1 MDLCPRA
8 FEKIIAELERR
19 PVEYNRYRKGAGAGR
34 SQTFGIVKK
43 RFEPQESMYGYGSQ
57 CYKRPYLYKLILD
70 FVREYSQQIPPFNS
84 IQLNQNYACQ
94 PHRDRGNVGSSTV
107 VAFGDYTGGE
117 LVMGGEAIDV
127 RNRFITADFSAIIHS
142 VNPILMGNRFS
153 MVFFTSPIAVDL
165 PPPSVRLEDGKWFFY
180 RGAEKVYYDKWKNST
195 QYKNNQGEK
204 KLL

>member
-1 MDLCPRA
+1 MNLCPRA

-19 PVEYNRYRKGAGAGR
+19 PVEYNKYRKGAGAGR

-43 RFEPQESMYGYGSQ
+43 RFEPQDSMYGYASN

-70 FVREYSQQIPPFNS
+70 FAREYSKQIPLFNS

-94 PHRDRGNVGSSTV
+94 PHTDKGNLGSSTV
-107 VAFGDYTGGE
+107 IAFGDYTGGE
-117 LVMGGEAIDV
+117 LVMGGKAVNV
-127 RNRFITADFSAIIHS
+127 RNRFITADFSAITHS
-142 VNPILMGNRFS
+142 VKPILTGNRFS
-153 MVFFTSPIAVDL
+153 MVFFTSPIAVEL

-180 RGAEKVYYDKWKNST
+180 RGSEKVCYNKWTSSSQFKKN
-195 QYKNNQGEK
+195 QMKK